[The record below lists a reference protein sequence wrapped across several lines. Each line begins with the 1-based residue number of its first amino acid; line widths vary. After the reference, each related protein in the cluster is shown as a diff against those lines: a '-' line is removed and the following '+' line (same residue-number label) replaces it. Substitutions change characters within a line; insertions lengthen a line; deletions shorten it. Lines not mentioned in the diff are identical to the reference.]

1 MGGTEEVILSTH
13 SFIKMRNR
21 LKQQVSDLNYHETTK
36 YLSQSVVEDIID
48 AKSRHALKGKDI
60 T

>member
-1 MGGTEEVILSTH
+1 MRGTEELILSTL

-21 LKQQVSDLNYHETTK
+21 LKQQVSDLNYHETTN
-36 YLSQSVVEDIID
+36 YSSQSVVEDSVET
-48 AKSRHALKGKDI
+48 KSRHALKGKYI